1 MASDIEIANRAI
13 TKLGGERISTFDDG
27 TTESRAVKSMY
38 DIARRDLLRRAV
50 WNFAK
55 KRKTLAAVVVATT
68 DWNYQYQYQLPDDF
82 IRLIQVNDYSEPLG
96 FSLSRTENDAPYQL
110 EGKRI
115 FTNYPAPLKIRYIG
129 DITDPTFF
137 FLIFVE
143 AYACRLAYECCET
156 VTQSNTKKEALARE
170 LKMLLIEAMKMNQI
184 ENPAEAIHDDSW
196 LLSRY

>member
-13 TKLGGERISTFDDG
+13 TKLGGERISSFDDG

-38 DIARRDLLRRAV
+38 DIARRALLRRAL

-55 KRKTLAAVVVATT
+55 KRKSLAAVVVATT
-68 DWNYQYQYQLPDDF
+68 DWNYQYQYNLPDDF

-96 FSLSRTENDAPYQL
+96 LNLARTENDAPYQL

-115 FTNYPAPLKIRYIG
+115 LTNYPAPLKIRYIG
-129 DITDPTFF
+129 DVIDPTYFDS
-137 FLIFVE
+137 IFVE
-143 AYACRLAYECCET
+143 AFACQLAYECCET
-156 VTQSNTKKEALARE
+156 VTESSTKKESLARE
-170 LKMLLIEAMKMNQI
+170 LKSLLVEAIRMNVV